1 MSVNFVIKFPNGIK
15 FEQILNQFPT
25 VQKCDYDLFR
35 IRICLFFQILQ
46 QTNFSNH
53 RQSMEWI
60 GNVGK
65 IANVADTTSVM
76 RPDTLYF
83 GTVYLNFKYI

>member
-1 MSVNFVIKFPNGIK
+1 MR
-15 FEQILNQFPT
+15 
-25 VQKCDYDLFR
+25 FR
-35 IRICLFFQILQ
+35 PVSHSYLLIFFQILQ

-65 IANVADTTSVM
+65 IANVVDATFVM

-83 GTVYLNFKYI
+83 RRFCIYKF